1 MRRPGFWREV
11 GVALAL
17 SIVGAIAYPAVA
29 AFIGSAAALRLI
41 IAGLG
46 IVYAVLLMR
55 GVKARAGRVIA
66 IGAWFALD
74 VVLFAYDPP
83 LLLWLLAQSF
93 AIWLLRCWC
102 CYGSL
107 LAALA
112 DSALCLFALAAAMV
126 GAAHSHS
133 LFLALWSFFLVQA
146 LFVLIPDTLRP
157 RIGRVLHN
165 HIRDNSRDED
175 RFDQAHRSAEAALRR
190 LTAHP

>member
-1 MRRPGFWREV
+1 MKRPGFWREA

-17 SIVGAIAYPAVA
+17 SIVGAIAYPALTT
-29 AFIGSAAALRLI
+29 FIGSSASLRLI

-55 GVKARAGRVIA
+55 GVQARAGRVIA
-66 IGAWFALD
+66 IAAWLALD
-74 VVLFAYDPP
+74 VVLIVFDPP

-102 CYGSL
+102 CYGSFV
-107 LAALA
+107 AALA
-112 DSALCLFALAAAMV
+112 DGALCLFALAAAV
-126 GAAHSHS
+126 VVAAHSHS
-133 LFLALWSFFLVQA
+133 LFLALWSFFLAQA

-157 RIGRVLHN
+157 RSAAVNESH
-165 HIRDNSRDED
+165 HDED

-190 LTAHP
+190 LTAHH

>member
-1 MRRPGFWREV
+1 MKRPGFWREV

-17 SIVGAIAYPAVA
+17 SIVGAIAYPALAV
-29 AFIGSAAALRLI
+29 FVGSTASLRLI

-55 GVKARAGRVIA
+55 GVQARAGRVFAIA
-66 IGAWFALD
+66 AWLALD
-74 VVLFAYDPP
+74 VALFVFDPP

-112 DSALCLFALAAAMV
+112 DGALCLFALAAAV
-126 GAAHSHS
+126 AGAAHSHS
-133 LFLALWSFFLVQA
+133 LFLALWSFFLAQA
-146 LFVLIPDTLRP
+146 LFVLIPDALRP
-157 RIGRVLHN
+157 RSAAAN
-165 HIRDNSRDED
+165 ESRH

>member
-17 SIVGAIAYPAVA
+17 GSVGAIAHPAVA
-29 AFIGSAAALRLI
+29 AFVGSAASLRLI
-41 IAGLG
+41 IGAIG

-55 GVKARAGRVIA
+55 GVQARAGRVIA
-66 IGAWFALD
+66 IAAWLALD
-74 VVLFAYDPP
+74 IALFVFDPP

-102 CYGSL
+102 CYASL

-112 DSALCLFALAAAMV
+112 DGALCLFALAAAMV

-133 LFLALWSFFLVQA
+133 LFLALWSYFLVQA

-157 RIGRVLHN
+157 RSAGAIHPDQRGHG
-165 HIRDNSRDED
+165 ED

>member
-1 MRRPGFWREV
+1 MKRPGFWREV

-17 SIVGAIAYPAVA
+17 SIVGAIAYPALA
-29 AFIGSAAALRLI
+29 AFVGSTASLRLI

-55 GVKARAGRVIA
+55 GVHARAGRVIA
-66 IGAWFALD
+66 IAAWLALD
-74 VVLFAYDPP
+74 IALFVFDPP

-102 CYGSL
+102 CYGSFV
-107 LAALA
+107 AALA
-112 DSALCLFALAAAMV
+112 DGALCLFALAAAVV

-133 LFLALWSFFLVQA
+133 LFLALWSFFLAQA

-157 RIGRVLHN
+157 RSAGAIPPLQNRH
-165 HIRDNSRDED
+165 DED

>member
-1 MRRPGFWREV
+1 MKRPGFWREV

-29 AFIGSAAALRLI
+29 AFVGSAASLRLI
-41 IAGLG
+41 VAGLG

-55 GVKARAGRVIA
+55 GVQARAGRVMAIA
-66 IGAWFALD
+66 AWLALD
-74 VVLFAYDPP
+74 VALFVFDPA
-83 LLLWLLAQSF
+83 LLLWLFAQTF

-107 LAALA
+107 VAALA
-112 DSALCLFALAAAMV
+112 DGALCLFALAAAMV
-126 GAAHSHS
+126 GAAYSHS

-146 LFVLIPDTLRP
+146 LFVLIPDTLR
-157 RIGRVLHN
+157 RRVAAATE
-165 HIRDNSRDED
+165 SRHDED

>member
-1 MRRPGFWREV
+1 MNRPSFWREV

-17 SIVGAIAYPAVA
+17 SIVGAIACPAIA
-29 AFIGSAAALRLI
+29 AFIGSAAALRLVV
-41 IAGLG
+41 AGAG
-46 IVYAVLLMR
+46 TVYAVLLLR
-55 GVKARAGRVIA
+55 SLHPRAGRLLAIA
-66 IGAWFALD
+66 AWLALD
-74 VVLFAYDPP
+74 IALFVFDPP
-83 LLLWLLAQSF
+83 LLLWLMAQTF

-107 LAALA
+107 VAALV
-112 DSALCLFALAAAMV
+112 DGALGLFALAAATA

-157 RIGRVLHN
+157 RIAA
-165 HIRDNSRDED
+165 SAPEDEV

-190 LTAHP
+190 LTARS

>member
-1 MRRPGFWREV
+1 MKRPGFWREV

-17 SIVGAIAYPAVA
+17 SIVGAIAYPALA
-29 AFIGSAAALRLI
+29 AFVGSAASLRLI

-55 GVKARAGRVIA
+55 GVQARAGRVIA
-66 IGAWFALD
+66 ITAWLALD
-74 VVLFAYDPP
+74 VALFVFDPP

-112 DSALCLFALAAAMV
+112 DAALCLFALAAAMV

-133 LFLALWSFFLVQA
+133 LFLALWSFFLAQA

-157 RIGRVLHN
+157 RAAGAIHRLQ
-165 HIRDNSRDED
+165 SRHDED